1 MRKLW
6 IVLLL
11 LVCSLVLFASVKRV
25 ETLENVSDFAV
36 TPKIIEEYASISF
49 TCNTGVHLTIEI
61 LNFEGKLVTTI
72 TSRVFLPGD
81 YNLQWDRNDSSG
93 SNLESG
99 EYVIQVKEDKRFVT
113 KRKTLILK

>member
-11 LVCSLVLFASVKRV
+11 LGCSLILFASVKKA
-25 ETLENVSDFAV
+25 EMLDNITDFEV
-36 TPKIIEEYASISF
+36 TPKIIEEHASILF
-49 TCNTGVHLTIEI
+49 TCNAGVHVSIAI
-61 LNFEGKLVTTI
+61 LNFQGKLVKI
-72 TSRVFLPGD
+72 IISDVILPGD
-81 YNLQWDRNDSSG
+81 YNLQWDRTDFYGNH
-93 SNLESG
+93 LPSG